1 MTSKNNQKKFA
12 FSSLSIYR
20 VADEEIGKLKN
31 NRIHYT
37 YQGGLK
43 TNNDIQKKNRDLYQ
57 SHQINLKHPQNQK
70 KSKEKDYRNKSVVKV
85 QHYTNVNSYI
95 EIEPKNQSKKNGLK
109 ASNVSKEKDKLSY
122 NKKSVNTYKTKAMK
136 KRNMG
141 HIDRIIID
149 LVNDDEDNDTVKT
162 ESNYYKKEKFFKK
175 YIINNNEEN
184 YNNNNESLTNKDNN
198 IANKDGLQYALNM
211 VENRWKNKYAE
222 SKENNI
228 SLLSNQIYRKKKEI
242 ESIVI
247 KKDNKQDPV
256 KEINFSILKERKI
269 IKKQEDNNDINNN
282 NIINRW
288 NKNIQKENNKY
299 FSLLKEINKNNFKYS
314 EKDYIKD
321 LTRNINIPPNN
332 ETAFYIINNDNFINE
347 SNKLDYKLVKPKNK
361 NQLESEL
368 FSYYQEKKN
377 NYLKNKDNNEELKI
391 NPIYILSDKQ
401 IKQFFEELNIDNK
414 PRNKNEFYNTQLSIA
429 KQTAIDYEII
439 EIFTPK
445 NNNIDNNSN
454 NAISKRSSVLSSY
467 LRNEKTSEVNYGK
480 EKKSSGDFRQYT
492 PISMLNDKFHVYAV
506 SRNIKYSVPQ
516 RQGFIN
522 FLSYNKG
529 SFNYDKLKKNNFSLK
544 IEWYEK
550 DSYKNSKDT
559 TKRNDESLDKKNE
572 NIIDYSKLSGVSNK
586 SSNNSFKKK

>member
-1 MTSKNNQKKFA
+1 MTSKNNQRKFG

-37 YQGGLK
+37 YQSGLK
-43 TNNDIQKKNRDLYQ
+43 NNNDTKNKNKDLSQ
-57 SHQINLKHPQNQK
+57 SHQINLKNPSNQK
-70 KSKEKDYRNKSVVKV
+70 KSKEKDYRNKSAVKV

-109 ASNVSKEKDKLSY
+109 GSNISKEKDKLSY
-122 NKKSVNTYKTKAMK
+122 NKKSGNTYKTKAIK
-136 KRNMG
+136 KRNME

-162 ESNYYKKEKFFKK
+162 ESNYYKKEKYFKK
-175 YIINNNEEN
+175 YIINNNEES
-184 YNNNNESLTNKDNN
+184 NESLINKDNN
-198 IANKDGLQYALNM
+198 IANKDGLQNALNII
-211 VENRWKNKYAE
+211 ENRWKNKYAE

-242 ESIVI
+242 ENILI
-247 KKDNKQDPV
+247 NKNIKQDPV

-269 IKKQEDNNDINNN
+269 IKKQEDDNNNINNKN

-288 NKNIQKENNKY
+288 SKNIQKENNKY

-321 LTRNINIPPNN
+321 LTKNINIPPNN
-332 ETAFYIINNDNFINE
+332 ENAFYIINNDNFINE
-347 SNKLDYKLVKPKNK
+347 KNKIDYKLVKPNNK

-414 PRNKNEFYNTQLSIA
+414 PRNKNEFCNTELSVA
-429 KQTAIDYEII
+429 KQMAIDYEII

-445 NNNIDNNSN
+445 HNNIDNNSN
-454 NAISKRSSVLSSY
+454 NAISKRSSVLSNY
-467 LRNEKTSEVNYGK
+467 LRKEKTSEVNYPK
-480 EKKSSGDFRQYT
+480 EKKSSGDFGQYT

-506 SRNIKYSVPQ
+506 SRNIKYSIPQ

-522 FLSYNKG
+522 FLSYNQG
-529 SFNYDKLKKNNFSLK
+529 SFNYNKLEKNNFSLK

-550 DSYKNSKDT
+550 DSNKNSKNT

-586 SSNNSFKKK
+586 SSNKSFKKK

>member
-1 MTSKNNQKKFA
+1 MTSKNNQRKFG

-37 YQGGLK
+37 YQSGLK
-43 TNNDIQKKNRDLYQ
+43 NNNDTKNKNKDLSQ
-57 SHQINLKHPQNQK
+57 SHQINLKNPSNQK
-70 KSKEKDYRNKSVVKV
+70 KSKEKDYRNKSAVKV

-95 EIEPKNQSKKNGLK
+95 EIEPKKQSKKNGLK
-109 ASNVSKEKDKLSY
+109 GSNISKEKDKLSY
-122 NKKSVNTYKTKAMK
+122 NKKSGNTYKTKAIK
-136 KRNMG
+136 KRNME

-149 LVNDDEDNDTVKT
+149 LVNDDEDNDTVKI
-162 ESNYYKKEKFFKK
+162 ESNYYKKEKYFKK
-175 YIINNNEEN
+175 YIINNNEES
-184 YNNNNESLTNKDNN
+184 NESLINKDNN
-198 IANKDGLQYALNM
+198 IANKDGLQYALNII
-211 VENRWKNKYAE
+211 ENRWKNKYAE

-242 ESIVI
+242 ENILI
-247 KKDNKQDPV
+247 NKNIKQDPV

-269 IKKQEDNNDINNN
+269 IKKQEDDNNNINNKN

-288 NKNIQKENNKY
+288 SKNIQKENNKY

-321 LTRNINIPPNN
+321 LTKNINIPPNN
-332 ETAFYIINNDNFINE
+332 ENAFYIINNDNFINE
-347 SNKLDYKLVKPKNK
+347 KNKIDYKIVKPNNK
-361 NQLESEL
+361 DQLESEL
-368 FSYYQEKKN
+368 FNYYQEKKN

-414 PRNKNEFYNTQLSIA
+414 PKNKNEFCNTELSVA
-429 KQTAIDYEII
+429 KQMAIDYEII

-445 NNNIDNNSN
+445 HNNIDNNSN
-454 NAISKRSSVLSSY
+454 NAISKRSSVLSNY
-467 LRNEKTSEVNYGK
+467 LRKEKTSEVNYTK
-480 EKKSSGDFRQYT
+480 EKKSSGDFGQYT

-506 SRNIKYSVPQ
+506 SRNIKYSIPQ

-522 FLSYNKG
+522 FLSYNQG
-529 SFNYDKLKKNNFSLK
+529 SFNYNKLEKNNFSLK

-550 DSYKNSKDT
+550 DSNKNSKNT

-586 SSNNSFKKK
+586 SSNKSFKKK